1 MLIQHKIQAGFLIAL
16 VFLLLTGV
24 SAWWSEHEN
33 GATFDS
39 FDHTHRV
46 NDTLDEILVEMLNIE
61 TGNRGFAIT
70 GDDAFLR
77 PYQAGIIAVPK
88 AFETAKKLMS
98 ENPRQ
103 QQRLAALEPLIEEK
117 LNHAGEVIKLR
128 RSSNAAAALQIISQ
142 GQGMKTMEEIRKV
155 IVALKGEENQLIPVI
170 KTRAKKLST
179 ITLTIVAFGGALS
192 LFMIGFASFIV
203 RRDFEKRQQAEAERE
218 LFFTVPLDM
227 LCIIQ
232 SDGYLKRVNP
242 AFTQILGWSAEE
254 LTTRPYIEFV
264 HPDDRAATTAEVA
277 RQLAVGEGVQ
287 QFEIRCLLKDGS
299 SRVFWWKSVPQPD
312 GLIIAT
318 ARDVTELKA
327 AEEVLRSREE
337 KLAVTLNSIGD
348 AVLATDAQRRITRL
362 NPIAEKLTGWTL
374 AEAHGRPVDEVF
386 RIINEETREP
396 AIIPVDDVLST
407 GEIHG
412 LANHT
417 VIISRDGTERPI
429 ADSAAP
435 IRDPSGRIIGV
446 VLVFR
451 DVTKE
456 HDIDRILRD
465 SEALNRA
472 VINSMMANIAV
483 VDRHGTIIAI
493 NDGWERFARENGADA
508 VMATLGVGANYLE
521 VCRKAAQV
529 SGTDVQQ
536 VIDGLRGVLEH
547 SRPTF
552 KHEYACHSPSEE
564 RWFTMQVTPLSRKEG
579 GAVIAQINITA
590 NKLAEAEV
598 RRLNENLE
606 QLVYERTGA
615 LRESEERTRQIIDT
629 ALDAVI
635 TVDAHGLISGWNP
648 QARAIFGWDAEEALG
663 RSLFETL
670 VTQDQFK
677 TREQLWQQFTQ
688 PAERRME
695 LTGTRRNGTKI
706 RMELTSASFT
716 IGGKPHYSAFVRDV
730 TEIRRAEAE
739 MLASR
744 RRMSDILNSMFT
756 FVGLFTPEGRLIEIN
771 HSPLEATGVKRNR
784 VIGQF
789 LWDADWWSY
798 SAEAREK
805 VRTALSRAASGEIV
819 RDDFEAHTLGGHVIV
834 VDAVFNPL
842 RDESGRIVQV
852 VASGV
857 DVTVRKRAEQA
868 LRESE
873 LRYRSLIETSGD
885 AIFLL
890 KSDGRILSANGA
902 AAHMHGYTETEIL
915 GMNVRDLDDSEAAL
929 AAPERLK
936 QIQQGETLRF
946 ELNHKRKDG
955 SIFPL
960 EVVATPV
967 QIDGEWCIL
976 ANERDITERR
986 QAQERDA
993 AHLRK
998 LHRLSELS
1006 MQLSGEPGAV
1016 FDEVVGMVATLFE
1029 VPVVCLS
1036 EVVGQELQIKAVWSH
1051 GQIMHEGGSAP
1062 LSTSPC
1068 SLVVGSKDL
1077 SVCDKVQERFP
1088 RSAFIRDHNAN
1099 AYCGIPSVDARGN
1112 VVAVTCLLD
1121 TKPREFT
1128 EEDQQILLI
1137 IAQRVS
1143 MELERSRNLSERKN
1157 MESLALRSQRMEA
1170 LGTLSGGVAHD
1181 LNNALAPILMGVELL
1196 KMRCPQE
1203 AKILDM
1209 FETSARRGAEMVR
1222 QLLTFAKGA
1231 EGERVVLQVE
1241 RLVHEL
1247 ESLMTSSFPKNI
1259 HLVVTCAPKLPT
1271 ILGDA
1276 TQMHQILL
1284 NLCVNARDAM
1294 PTGGTLTLEAQSLEV
1309 DEAFASS
1316 VPDARPGSYV
1326 ALRVHDTGA
1335 GIPQEIIDRIFDPF
1349 FTTKSPDKGTGLG
1362 LSTVMGIVKSH
1373 GGFLQVS
1380 SQPGLGSTFTA
1391 FLPAHMAEGG
1401 MSLAPAS
1408 AVSFSGHGETIL
1420 LVDDEAAVR
1429 EMAGVV
1435 LQRLNFNPVTATDGA
1450 DGLQL
1455 AMRHQ
1460 AELRVIITDLH
1471 MPHMDGLAFVRVLRL
1486 VQPDVP
1492 VVVASGRMEDP
1503 QAAEMQALGVT
1514 HRLDKPFTEG
1524 QLAEVLQDI
1533 LAPKVMPST

>member
-1 MLIQHKIQAGFLIAL
+1 MLIQHKIQAGFLTAL

-46 NDTLDEILVEMLNIE
+46 NDALDEILVETLNIE
-61 TGNRGFAIT
+61 TGNRGFAIS

-77 PYQAGIIAVPK
+77 PYQASSIAVPK
-88 AFETAKKLMS
+88 AFATAKRLME

-103 QQRLAALEPLIEEK
+103 QLRLTALEQLIQEK
-117 LNHAGEVIKLR
+117 LNHASEVIQLR
-128 RSSNAAAALQIISQ
+128 RSSGATVALQFVSQ
-142 GQGMKTMEEIRKV
+142 GQGMKTMDEIRKV
-155 IVALKGEENQLIPVI
+155 IIALKDEENQLLPGI
-170 KTRAKKLST
+170 KARAKKLSN
-179 ITLTIVAFGGALS
+179 ITMTIVAFGGVLS
-192 LFMIGFASFIV
+192 LGMIGFASFIV
-203 RRDFEKRQQAEAERE
+203 RRDFEKRQRAEAERE
-218 LFFTVPLDM
+218 LFFTVPLDL
-227 LCIIQ
+227 LCVIRA
-232 SDGYLKRVNP
+232 DGYLKRVNP
-242 AFTQILGWSAEE
+242 AFTQILGWSERE
-254 LTTRPYIEFV
+254 LTTRPYLEFV
-264 HPDDRAATTAEVA
+264 HPDDRATTQAEIT
-277 RQLAVGEGVQ
+277 RQLTEGTGIQ
-287 QFEIRCLLKDGS
+287 QFEIRCLHKDGS
-299 SRVFWWKSVPQPD
+299 SRVFWWKSAPHPD
-312 GLIIAT
+312 GLIFAS

-327 AEEVLRSREE
+327 AAEVLRSREE
-337 KLAVTLNSIGD
+337 KLSVTLNSIGD

-362 NPIAEKLTGWTL
+362 NPIAEKLTGWPL
-374 AEAHGRPVDEVF
+374 AEALGRPVDEVF

-396 AIIPVDDVLST
+396 AIIPVDDVLAT

-493 NDGWERFARENGADA
+493 NDGWERFARENGAEA
-508 VMATLGVGANYLE
+508 RMAALSVGTNYLE
-521 VCRKAAQV
+521 VCQKAALD
-529 SGTDVQQ
+529 SEADVQQ
-536 VIDGLRGVLEH
+536 VIDGLRGVLDH
-547 SRPTF
+547 SKPTF
-552 KHEYACHSPSEE
+552 KHEYACHSPTEH
-564 RWFTMQVTPLSRKEG
+564 RWFTMQVSPLSREEG
-579 GAVIAQINITA
+579 GAVIAQINIT
-590 NKLAEAEV
+590 E
-598 RRLNENLE
+598 
-606 QLVYERTGA
+606 
-615 LRESEERTRQIIDT
+615 
-629 ALDAVI
+629 
-635 TVDAHGLISGWNP
+635 
-648 QARAIFGWDAEEALG
+648 
-663 RSLFETL
+663 
-670 VTQDQFK
+670 
-677 TREQLWQQFTQ
+677 
-688 PAERRME
+688 
-695 LTGTRRNGTKI
+695 
-706 RMELTSASFT
+706 
-716 IGGKPHYSAFVRDV
+716 
-730 TEIRRAEAE
+730 
-739 MLASR
+739 
-744 RRMSDILNSMFT
+744 
-756 FVGLFTPEGRLIEIN
+756 
-771 HSPLEATGVKRNR
+771 
-784 VIGQF
+784 
-789 LWDADWWSY
+789 
-798 SAEAREK
+798 
-805 VRTALSRAASGEIV
+805 
-819 RDDFEAHTLGGHVIV
+819 
-834 VDAVFNPL
+834 
-842 RDESGRIVQV
+842 
-852 VASGV
+852 
-857 DVTVRKRAEQA
+857 RKRAEQLLA
-868 LRESE
+868 NFKAALDEHAIVAVTDADGTITYVNDKFCAISKYSREELLGQTHGIINSRHHPQDYIEGLWHTISSGRVWKGEIKNRAKDGSFYWVDTTIVPFLGADGKPAQYIAIRADITSRKQAEEEIRQFNTELEQLVIQRTSALQEREEQLREAQRIGQMGSWYFDVATKHLKWSDE
-873 LRYRSLIETSGD
+873 IFRIFDQDPRQFEASYEAFMQAVHPDDRGKVAQAYEESLRNHTSYEIEHR
-885 AIFLL
+885 LL
-890 KSDGRILSANGA
+890 LPDGRIKFVQERC
-902 AAHMHGYTETEIL
+902 ETVYDATGRPLHSL
-915 GMNVRDLDDSEAAL
+915 G
-929 AAPERLK
+929 
-936 QIQQGETLRF
+936 T
-946 ELNHKRKDG
+946 
-955 SIFPL
+955 
-960 EVVATPV
+960 V
-967 QIDGEWCIL
+967 Q
-976 ANERDITERR
+976 DITERR

-1051 GQIMHEGGSAP
+1051 GQIMHEAGSAP

-1068 SLVVGSKDL
+1068 SLVVGSRDL
-1077 SVCDKVQERFP
+1077 SVCEKVQESFP
-1088 RSAFIRDHNAN
+1088 HSAFVRDHNAN
-1099 AYCGIPSVDARGN
+1099 AYCGIPSLDARGN

-1121 TKPREFT
+1121 TRPHEFT
-1128 EEDQQILLI
+1128 EEDQEILRI
-1137 IAQRVS
+1137 IAQRVA
-1143 MELERSRNLSERKN
+1143 MELERSRNLAERKN

-1203 AKILDM
+1203 SKILDM

-1231 EGERVVLQVE
+1231 EGDRTVLQVAH
-1241 RLVHEL
+1241 LVREM
-1247 ESLMTSSFPKNI
+1247 EKLMKSSFPKNI
-1259 HLVVTCAPKLPT
+1259 QLVVSCAPDLPT
-1271 ILGDA
+1271 VLGDT
-1276 TQMHQILL
+1276 TQLHQVLL

-1294 PTGGTLTLEAQSLEV
+1294 PTGGTLTLEAQLLEV

-1316 VPDARPGSYV
+1316 VPDARPGSHV

-1335 GIPQEIIDRIFDPF
+1335 GISKEIIDRIFDPF

-1391 FLPAHMAEGG
+1391 FLPAHVAEGG
-1401 MSLAPAS
+1401 MTPAPAA
-1408 AVSFSGHGETIL
+1408 AVSCPGHGETIL

-1435 LQRLNFNPVTATDGA
+1435 LQRLNFKPVTATDGA

-1486 VQPDVP
+1486 VLPDVP

-1503 QAAEMQALGVT
+1503 QAAEMKALGVT

-1524 QLAEVLQDI
+1524 QLAEVLQDV
-1533 LAPKVMPST
+1533 LAPKVMPSA

>member
-1 MLIQHKIQAGFLIAL
+1 VLIQHKIQAGFIIAL

-24 SAWWSEHEN
+24 SAWWSQHEN
-33 GATFDS
+33 VETFVS

-61 TGNRGFAIT
+61 TANRGFAIS
-70 GDDAFLR
+70 GNDAFLH

-88 AFETAKKLMS
+88 AFATAKRLME

-103 QQRLAALEPLIEEK
+103 QQRLAALEQLIQEK

-128 RSSNAAAALQIISQ
+128 RSSDAAAALQFISQ
-142 GQGMKTMEEIRKV
+142 GRGMQTMEEIRKV
-155 IVALKGEENQLIPVI
+155 VVALKTEENQLLPGI
-170 KTRAKKLST
+170 KTRAKKLSN
-179 ITLTIVAFGGALS
+179 ITMTIVAFGGVLS
-192 LFMIGFASFIV
+192 LGMIGLASFIV
-203 RRDFEKRQQAEAERE
+203 RRDFEKRQRAEAERE

-227 LCIIQ
+227 LCIIGA
-232 SDGYLKRVNP
+232 DGYLKRVNP
-242 AFTQILGWSAEE
+242 AFTHILGWSAED
-254 LTTRPYIEFV
+254 LTTRPYLEFV
-264 HPDDRAATTAEVA
+264 HPDDRAAAEAEVA
-277 RQLAVGEGVQ
+277 RQLAQGTGVQ
-287 QFEIRCLLKDGS
+287 QFEIRCLHKDGS
-299 SRVFWWKSVPQPD
+299 SRFFWWKSTPHPD
-312 GLIIAT
+312 GLIFAS
-318 ARDVTELKA
+318 ARDVTEQKA
-327 AEEVLRSREE
+327 AAEVLRSREE
-337 KLAVTLNSIGD
+337 KLSVTLNSIGD

-374 AEAHGRPVDEVF
+374 AEALGRPVEEVF

-396 AIIPVDDVLST
+396 AIIPVDDVLDT

-429 ADSAAP
+429 TDSAAP

-465 SEALNRA
+465 GEALNRA

-483 VDRHGTIIAI
+483 VNRHGTIIAI
-493 NDGWERFARENGADA
+493 NDGWERFARENGAADK
-508 VMATLGVGANYLE
+508 MASLGVGTNYLD
-521 VCRKAAQV
+521 VCQKAAQE
-529 SGTDVQQ
+529 SGADVQQ
-536 VIDGLRGVLEH
+536 VIEGLRGVLDH

-590 NKLAEAEV
+590 NKLAESEV

-606 QLVYERTGA
+606 QLVTERTGA

-635 TVDAHGLISGWNP
+635 TVDANGLISGWNP
-648 QARAIFGWDAEEALG
+648 QARGIFGWDADEAIG
-663 RSLFETL
+663 RSLVNTIA
-670 VTQDQFK
+670 TPDQFK
-677 TREQLWQQFTQ
+677 THEQLWQQFSQ
-688 PAERRME
+688 SADRRME
-695 LTGTRRNGTKI
+695 LTGTRRDGAKI

-730 TEIRRAEAE
+730 TEMRKAEAE

-756 FVGLFTPEGRLIEIN
+756 FVGLFTPEGRMLEVN
-771 HSPLEATGVKRNR
+771 HSPLEATGVRRDR
-784 VIGQF
+784 VIGQL
-789 LWDADWWSY
+789 LWEAGWWSY
-798 SAEAREK
+798 SAEAQEK
-805 VRTALSRAASGEIV
+805 VRSAIGRAASGEIV
-819 RDDFEAHTLGGHVIV
+819 RDDFEAHTLGGNVIV

-842 RDESGRIVQV
+842 RDDTGRIVQV

-902 AAHMHGYTETEIL
+902 AAQMHGYTETEII
-915 GMNVRDLDDSEAAL
+915 GMNMRDLDDAEAAL
-929 AAPERLK
+929 AASGRLQK
-936 QIQQGETLRF
+936 ILQGETLRF
-946 ELNHKRKDG
+946 ELNHQRKDG

-960 EVVATPV
+960 EVIATPV

-986 QAQERDA
+986 QSQERNA
-993 AHLRK
+993 AYLRK

-1036 EVVGQELQIKAVWSH
+1036 EVLGQELEIKAVWVH
-1051 GQIMHEGGSAP
+1051 GQIQHDAGVAP

-1068 SLVVGSKDL
+1068 ASVVASKDL
-1077 SVCDKVQERFP
+1077 RLYHCVQEHFP
-1088 RSAFIRDHNAN
+1088 HSAFVRHYNGN
-1099 AYCGIPSVDARGN
+1099 AYCGVPSLDARGN

-1121 TKPREFT
+1121 TRPHEFT

-1143 MELERSRNLSERKN
+1143 MELERSRNFSERKN

-1203 AKILDM
+1203 SKILDM

-1259 HLVVTCAPKLPT
+1259 HLVVTCAPELPT
-1271 ILGDA
+1271 VLGDA

-1294 PTGGTLTLEAQSLEV
+1294 PTGGTLTLEAQPMEV

-1316 VPDARPGSYV
+1316 VPDARPGNYV

-1335 GIPQEIIDRIFDPF
+1335 GISKEIIERIFDPF

-1391 FLPAHMAEGG
+1391 FLPTHVVEGG
-1401 MSLAPAS
+1401 MTPAPA
-1408 AVSFSGHGETIL
+1408 AVVSCPGHGETIL
-1420 LVDDEAAVR
+1420 LVDDEPAVR
-1429 EMAGVV
+1429 EMAGIV

-1486 VQPDVP
+1486 LLPDIP
-1492 VVVASGRMEDP
+1492 VIVASGRMEDP
-1503 QAAEMQALGVT
+1503 QAAEMQALGVN

-1533 LAPKVMPST
+1533 LSPHSNA